1 MPNFNHSV
9 VFKITP
15 YERSWQVLILLIFS
29 YVLKFCSEVDIFMAI
44 NEDTLKA
51 IKDKLP
57 NVTPTPPG
65 LHSIATSHELKSRL
79 EWGEPGLTILDT
91 RDSVAFQECR
101 IMGAMNAS
109 IDDIAAGAQASLSPK
124 RDIYV
129 YGATDEETAGAASA
143 LREAGFENVA
153 QLQGGLTM
161 WREIG
166 GAVEGRATEQEKPG
180 ADAYN
185 VVSRLNQFGEER
197 AKEKSIE

>member
-1 MPNFNHSV
+1 
-9 VFKITP
+9 
-15 YERSWQVLILLIFS
+15 
-29 YVLKFCSEVDIFMAI
+29 MAI
-44 NEDTLKA
+44 NEDTIKA
-51 IKDKLP
+51 AKDKIP

-65 LHSIATSHELKSRL
+65 LHAVATSHELKSRL

-91 RDSVAFQECR
+91 RDSTAFQECR
-101 IMGAMNAS
+101 ILGAMNAS
-109 IDDIAAGAQASLSPK
+109 MGDIATGAQSTLSPK

-129 YGATDEETAGAASA
+129 YGATDDETAKAAST
-143 LREAGFENVA
+143 LREAGFQNVA
-153 QLQGGLTM
+153 QLQGGLKM

-185 VVSRLNQFGEER
+185 VISRLNQFGEER

>member
-1 MPNFNHSV
+1 
-9 VFKITP
+9 
-15 YERSWQVLILLIFS
+15 
-29 YVLKFCSEVDIFMAI
+29 MAI
-44 NEDTLKA
+44 NEDIITA
-51 IKDKLP
+51 AKDKLP
-57 NVTPTPPG
+57 NIIPTPPG
-65 LHSIATSHELKSRL
+65 LHSVATSHELKSRL
-79 EWGEPGLTILDT
+79 EWGEPGLTILDI
-91 RDSVAFQECR
+91 RDSSAFQECR

-109 IDDIAAGAQASLSPK
+109 TGDMATGAQATGVQATLSPK

-129 YGATDEETAGAASA
+129 YGATDEETAAAASA
-143 LREAGFENVA
+143 LRGAGFQNVA

-166 GAVEGRATEQEKPG
+166 GAVEGRATEEKPG

>member
-1 MPNFNHSV
+1 MASD
-9 VFKITP
+9 
-15 YERSWQVLILLIFS
+15 E
-29 YVLKFCSEVDIFMAI
+29 DII
-44 NEDTLKA
+44 KA
-51 IKDKLP
+51 TKDKLP

-65 LHSIATSHELKSRL
+65 LHSVATSHELKSRL

-91 RDSVAFQECR
+91 RDSSAFQDCR

-109 IDDIAAGAQASLSPK
+109 AGDIASGAQASLSPK

-129 YGATDEETAGAASA
+129 YGATDEETATAATA
-143 LREAGFENVA
+143 LRNAGFQNVA
-153 QLQGGLTM
+153 QLQGGLKT

-166 GAVEGRATEQEKPG
+166 GAVEGKATEQEKPG